1 MVKIFFFCFRSL
13 LNFFLY
19 FTSRL
24 WNIRNRGS
32 LLANFQCIR
41 PGSVLAGWRNFK
53 SDCFP
58 QKRKQKK
65 RIDHKTLKVVFP
77 DEGKRGWNGWV
88 ISMVCWWSRV
98 LLWRG
103 RVFRF
108 NPIHYIRG
116 SIIELH
122 QWRNWKITLV
132 RVEARATSTI
142 TWWEII
148 QEIFQSFFFLANFPC
163 CTLGRCAN
171 AETLQVLRHL
181 FALAFVFISVVQW
194 DHFVTGELLDEEV
207 EMIRNQL
214 VWLI

>member
-1 MVKIFFFCFRSL
+1 MHP
-13 LNFFLY
+13 
-19 FTSRL
+19 SRKCS
-24 WNIRNRGS
+24 RRM
-32 LLANFQCIR
+32 AKFQKWLFS
-41 PGSVLAGWRNFK
+41 PK
-53 SDCFP
+53 
-58 QKRKQKK
+58 KETKK

-108 NPIHYIRG
+108 NPTRYIRG
-116 SIIELH
+116 SIIGLH

-148 QEIFQSFFFLANFPC
+148 QETFHSLFFSPISHVVRSADVRMQNLF
-163 CTLGRCAN
+163 
-171 AETLQVLRHL
+171 QVLRHL
-181 FALAFVFISVVQW
+181 FALAFVFIIAVQW
-194 DHFVTGELLDEEV
+194 DHFVTGELFDEEV